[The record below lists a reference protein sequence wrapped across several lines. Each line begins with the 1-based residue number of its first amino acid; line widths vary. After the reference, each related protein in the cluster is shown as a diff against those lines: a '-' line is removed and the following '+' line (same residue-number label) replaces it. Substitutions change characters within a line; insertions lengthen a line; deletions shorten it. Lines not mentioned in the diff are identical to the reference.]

1 MLNPSN
7 PQPQAL
13 DYEAPDYVANLQAI
27 YGPPS
32 QAGFGSAVFYE
43 PLDSELLERA
53 DALEQMALKHY
64 RYFVGDLWE
73 RWGEAAWMMP
83 WKQVYRRQPGDA
95 HQIVAEMQ
103 AIAPSDAGQ
112 SLSLVLTSG
121 DDFEA
126 THRALSAAYD
136 DATVTDLAIYT
147 LGDGAAM
154 SGVLV
159 AGYREPGDA
168 TFLILLLD

>member
-1 MLNPSN
+1 MLNPAN
-7 PQPQAL
+7 PQPQAP

-43 PLDSELLERA
+43 PLNNAS
-53 DALEQMALKHY
+53 ALEQTALKYY

-95 HQIVAEMQ
+95 HQIIAEMQ
-103 AIAPSDAGQ
+103 AIAPSDAAQ

-136 DATVTDLAIYT
+136 DATVTELVIYT

-159 AGYREPGDA
+159 AGYRETGDA
-168 TFLILLLD
+168 TFLTLLLD

>member
-7 PQPQAL
+7 PQPQ
-13 DYEAPDYVANLQAI
+13 APDYVANLQAI

-43 PLDSELLERA
+43 PLDKF

-83 WKQVYRRQPGDA
+83 WKQVYRRQPGAA

-103 AIAPSDAGQ
+103 AIAHPDAAQ

-121 DDFEA
+121 EDVEA
-126 THRALSAAYD
+126 THQALSAAYD
-136 DATVTDLAIYT
+136 DATVTELVIYT

-154 SGVLV
+154 AGVLV
-159 AGYREPGDA
+159 AGYRETGDA

>member
-7 PQPQAL
+7 PQPQA
-13 DYEAPDYVANLQAI
+13 PDYVADLQAI

-43 PLDSELLERA
+43 PLDKS
-53 DALEQMALKHY
+53 DALEQTALKYY

-73 RWGEAAWMMP
+73 RWGEAAWMTP

-95 HQIVAEMQ
+95 RQIIAEMQ
-103 AIAPSDAGQ
+103 AIAHADAAQ

-168 TFLILLLD
+168 TFLVLLLD